1 MGDLF
6 SQIIGAVGFSS
17 LTVRAADTAVA
28 LGSGDVPVLG
38 TPKVVALAEAACLA
52 ALQDRLNPE
61 QTSVGTRVELDHLG
75 TSEIGA
81 SVQASASVVGSSGLK
96 LVFEVEVHEGSRLV
110 AKGVITRAVVDRVS
124 FLAKAAGQARVD

>member
-1 MGDLF
+1 MTDTF
-6 SQIIGAVGFSS
+6 SQLTGAVGFAS

-38 TPKVVALAEAACLA
+38 TPRVVALAEAACVA

-75 TSEIGA
+75 ASEVGA
-81 SVQASASVVGSSGLK
+81 NIRASAGVTGINGLK
-96 LVFEVEVHEGSRLV
+96 LVFEVEVHDGSRLV
-110 AKGVITRAVVDRVS
+110 AQGFITRVVVDRVS
-124 FLAKAAGQARVD
+124 FLAKAAGQARTE

>member
-1 MGDLF
+1 MSDTF
-6 SQIIGAVGFSS
+6 SQFMGAVGFAS

-38 TPKVVALAEAACLA
+38 TPRVVALAEAACVA
-52 ALQDRLNPE
+52 ALLDRLSPE

-75 TSEIGA
+75 ASEVGA

-96 LVFEVEVHEGSRLV
+96 LVFEVEVHEGSRLI
-110 AKGVITRAVVDRVS
+110 AKGVITRVVVDRVS
-124 FLAKAAGQARVD
+124 FIAKAAGQARTE